1 MFKKRKD
8 TKKEQVII
16 EDNSDLAEKA
26 QTSKISEQTDS
37 NKENKEV
44 FGEEDINL
52 VKPVVYK
59 KPVLNQLSFVE
70 NEEEV
75 DHNEE
80 KISDKSKKEKPVKQ
94 ISFKYSLKNL
104 QKKINMSSFLRNE
117 AADID
122 YSNLQNKQSDFY
134 QSTYDINELRSESK
148 KANKQTLNFIE
159 QLKQDKENGVIEGE
173 EEVLHLMEPSE
184 YDQKVNQNIQNME
197 IEYTQLEQQY
207 INDTKEQRQAQ
218 KSAISQD
225 DYIKLCGQGDF
236 NMVNNMENRRMA
248 MFGDNNKN
256 QKENFEVEQDDIS
269 DEEFNQMEEAFVQN
283 AMKHTNLVNRDFTFI
298 NQKGSL
304 QQMKRKKEESQLI
317 ANLDKINLQET
328 IQLIESNHLTNFKIK
343 NQDEEKKKTITQVV
357 QKSKQ
362 DIEKWNEEIKM
373 IVEQENAILESIEF
387 WREFND
393 MMNEKSKELK
403 VAFKENDKLNKRFL
417 FSNEKRLSSFTNS
430 FLQETGLPLIKRKHH
445 GEDEAEDLYETFPSN
460 VRRSAIQ
467 EQKKLQAKHEADGE
481 NRVDGFS
488 SDEDSDLPEE
498 DRDIN
503 DTKDFIDEKIALA
516 SAALGIMDEIE
527 DYYKDFQTYLKYSSQ
542 YIELDNSIQTEDI
555 LFSCLKN
562 QVQVELFTY
571 DPLGRYSS
579 QLNTDI
585 NKISFMNQLNTELLN
600 ENSTQKELVS
610 KVKQKVMEKHVF
622 DKLLQEILYCYN
634 PYSLKQTVQ
643 LQISFLQLADIS
655 YISSQYK
662 SKEVQTIFQKVI
674 TAVINKFEEYFT
686 YTSSFPS
693 SLGSDII
700 NFEYQKLCLGR
711 NLRLFSN
718 IFALIKMVPASVIY
732 SLGFEKIIQKSL
744 QIINH
749 LTNKQTKAFY
759 LSKFLVQIPLEVI
772 DRNNQIKQNVIQIS
786 DLLDVELESIN
797 NEIRNLNEYEKEQL
811 YQLKEHI
818 KQLSE

>member
-16 EDNSDLAEKA
+16 EDNSDLAEKEQA
-26 QTSKISEQTDS
+26 SKLSEQAEF
-37 NKENKEV
+37 NKESKEI
-44 FGEEDINL
+44 FADEEIHL

-59 KPVLNQLSFVE
+59 KPISNQLSFVE
-70 NEEEV
+70 NEEEA
-75 DHNEE
+75 DHNEAD
-80 KISDKSKKEKPVKQ
+80 ISDKIKKEKP
-94 ISFKYSLKNL
+94 
-104 QKKINMSSFLRNE
+104 KKINMSSFLRND

-134 QSTYDINELRSESK
+134 QSAYDINELRNES
-148 KANKQTLNFIE
+148 NKVNQQTLSFIE
-159 QLKQDKENGVIEGE
+159 QLKQDKENGVIEE
-173 EEVLHLMEPSE
+173 EELYQMDPSE

-197 IEYTQLEQQY
+197 IEYSQSEKQQ
-207 INDTKEQRQAQ
+207 INSIKEQRQTQ
-218 KSAISQD
+218 KSTISSD

-248 MFGDNNKN
+248 MFGDIDN
-256 QKENFEVEQDDIS
+256 QKNNFEVEQDDIS

-317 ANLDKINLQET
+317 ANLDKINLKET

-362 DIEKWNEEIKM
+362 DIEKWNEEIKI
-373 IVEQENAILESIEF
+373 IVEQESAILENIEF

-417 FSNEKRLSSFTNS
+417 FSNEKRLSSYTNS
-430 FLQETGLPLIKRKHH
+430 FLQEMGLPLIKRKHH

-460 VRRSAIQ
+460 IRRSAIQ
-467 EQKKLQAKHEADGE
+467 EKRKLQAKHEVEGE

-503 DTKDFIDEKIALA
+503 DTKDFIDEKVALA

-542 YIELDNSIQTEDI
+542 YNELDNSIQTEDI
-555 LFSCLKN
+555 LFSCLQN

-585 NKISFMNQLNTELLN
+585 NTISFMNQINTEQTN
-600 ENSTQKELVS
+600 ENSIHKELVS
-610 KVKQKVMEKHVF
+610 KVKQKIMEKYVF

-693 SLGSDII
+693 SLDSTKI
-700 NFEYQKLCLGR
+700 NSEYQKFCIGR

-718 IFALIKMVPASVIY
+718 ILALIKMVPASAIY
-732 SLGFEKIIQKSL
+732 SLGFEKIVKTSL
-744 QIINH
+744 QIINIF
-749 LTNKQTKAFY
+749 TDPQMKAFY
-759 LSKFLVQIPLEVI
+759 LAKFLVQIPLEVI
-772 DRNNQIKQNVIQIS
+772 DRNNQIKQSVIQIS
-786 DLLDVELESIN
+786 DLLDVQLESIN

-811 YQLKEHI
+811 YQLKERI
-818 KQLSE
+818 QQLSE

>member
-16 EDNSDLAEKA
+16 EDNSDLAEKEQA
-26 QTSKISEQTDS
+26 SKISDQAEP
-37 NKENKEV
+37 NKVNKEV
-44 FGEEDINL
+44 FEEEEIHL

-59 KPVLNQLSFVE
+59 KPISNQLSFVE

-75 DHNEE
+75 DHNDA
-80 KISDKSKKEKPVKQ
+80 KISEKSKKE
-94 ISFKYSLKNL
+94 NN
-104 QKKINMSSFLRNE
+104 KKINMSSFLRNQ
-117 AADID
+117 ASDID
-122 YSNLQNKQSDFY
+122 YTNLQNKQSDFY
-134 QSTYDINELRSESK
+134 QSAYDINELRNESN
-148 KANKQTLNFIE
+148 KANQQTLSFIE
-159 QLKQDKENGVIEGE
+159 QLKQDKENGVIEE
-173 EEVLHLMEPSE
+173 EELYQMDPSE
-184 YDQKVNQNIQNME
+184 YDQKANQNIQNME
-197 IEYTQLEQQY
+197 IEYSQSEKQQ
-207 INDTKEQRQAQ
+207 INNIKEQRQTQ
-218 KSAISQD
+218 KNTISQD
-225 DYIKLCGQGDF
+225 DYIKLCGKGDF

-248 MFGDNNKN
+248 MFGDIDN
-256 QKENFEVEQDDIS
+256 QKNNFEMEQDDIS
-269 DEEFNQMEEAFVQN
+269 DEEFNQMEETFVQN
-283 AMKHTNLVNRDFTFI
+283 AMKHTNLVKRDFTFI

-304 QQMKRKKEESQLI
+304 QQMKRKKEESQLL
-317 ANLDKINLQET
+317 ANLDKISLQET

-357 QKSKQ
+357 QKSKE
-362 DIEKWNEEIKM
+362 DIEKWNDEIKI
-373 IVEQENAILESIEF
+373 IVEQERAILENIEF

-403 VAFKENDKLNKRFL
+403 VAYKENDKLNKRFL
-417 FSNEKRLSSFTNS
+417 FSNEKRLSSYTNS
-430 FLQETGLPLIKRKHH
+430 FLQEMGLPLIKRKHH

-460 VRRSAIQ
+460 IRRSAIQ
-467 EQKKLQAKHEADGE
+467 EKRKLQAKHEGEDE

-503 DTKDFIDEKIALA
+503 DTKDFIDEKVALA

-542 YIELDNSIQTEDI
+542 YKELDDSIQTEDI

-562 QVQVELFTY
+562 QIQVELFTY
-571 DPLGRYSS
+571 DPLGRYSN

-585 NKISFMNQLNTELLN
+585 NKISFMNQLNAELSD
-600 ENSTQKELVS
+600 EYSTHKELVS
-610 KVKQKVMEKHVF
+610 KVKQKIMEQHVF

-686 YTSSFPS
+686 YTSSFPT
-693 SLGSDII
+693 SLDSDRI
-700 NFEYQKLCLGR
+700 NLEYQKFCLGR

-718 IFALIKMVPASVIY
+718 IFALIKMVPASAIF
-732 SLGFEKIIQKSL
+732 SLGFEKIAQTSL
-744 QIINH
+744 QIINQFA
-749 LTNKQTKAFY
+749 NKQTKAFY
-759 LSKFLVQIPLEVI
+759 LAKFLVQIPQEII
-772 DRNNQIKQNVIQIS
+772 DRSNQIKQSVIQIS
-786 DLLDVELESIN
+786 NLLDVELESIN
-797 NEIRNLNEYEKEQL
+797 NEIKNLNEYEKEQL

-818 KQLSE
+818 KQLTE